1 MRRNNTKQKPNVMKK
16 NLMTLICSRAV
27 VLCCVMATAVFTAC
41 TDNDDNPVIPDNPT
55 AQAEYAI
62 LFYAYGYTKVR

>member
-1 MRRNNTKQKPNVMKK
+1 MKK